1 MCLTVE
7 GGTSGTGA
15 GRVADEKAGVGGVM
29 SDWDVY
35 GGVGGAVE
43 GQWRGRGYKHGQQKE
58 KEKRQIGSERWDRE
72 EAPLKKKYK

>member
-35 GGVGGAVE
+35 GGAGGAVE
-43 GQWRGRGYKHGQQKE
+43 GQG
-58 KEKRQIGSERWDRE
+58 I
-72 EAPLKKKYK
+72 